1 MIFKFDQGGVTPP
14 YVAYQPVIVSDKR
27 TSAIQ
32 EEALAAK
39 VASGADKGKLTS
51 KDLYT
56 MLKEKL
62 KGLPSDVDV
71 AMRKLQSVEESI
83 NLDFFHDF
91 TSNVENRYL
100 IALQTMNQL
109 SFSREQ
115 YDKAL
120 DKVKSN
126 GGLNEAAIDQYGQV
140 YMTNG
145 KDYKLMSPEKAKQSG
160 WKQMTNQDLLY
171 LRANDPSLSGKD
183 EILNIVTNGIGI
195 DKVTEYIQKCI
206 QGLGASKSE
215 ENLYA
220 NVSAG
225 TILKGL
231 NDFKQAVAQSG
242 NYDAT
247 IQDLYSGKLMT
258 KDSAEQA
265 QQALTYIY
273 RSLPN
278 NMKSLLKIR
287 TIGGTDD
294 EALVMIGQLISS
306 KTFSEKSF
314 ELKLEDTAVA
324 HQEKAAKGNK
334 DPHSIE
340 GLSMNPVDML
350 QAGYGQKNNF
360 TIQTAAGASNGI
372 QIPTVQMPITKKGG
386 SIGVASLSDVAS
398 SDYAGYLD
406 FSNAFMGD
414 VQIPQAGMQNI
425 AIDGTALYT
434 AYLPLDM
441 QYFNDTGQKRP
452 DIAMLGRYKQAQNE
466 IRQSGTK
473 DPRQIN
479 AIYKNHNLPV
489 MYGPNGDIL
498 TNYIKFGIVNGTALD
513 NAFGDEAKV
522 ADYLSETTDKNTIA
536 NTLNILNKGR
546 GEKNKVK
553 YDEKSWWDSIS
564 PVFNDHTHVYKGTI
578 FMPINDDY
586 FTYSAAAGSKP
597 TTAQAEMI
605 EAIQQAANKTRNY
618 VNPGPLK

>member
-1 MIFKFDQGGVTPP
+1 MIFKFQQGGATPP
-14 YVAYQPVIVSDKR
+14 FVAYQPVIVSDKR
-27 TSAIQ
+27 TTTTQ

-39 VASGADKGKLTS
+39 ATKESESGKLSS

-62 KGLPSDVDV
+62 KGLPNDVNI
-71 AMRKLQSVEESI
+71 AMNQLQQLEQLTSMDFDGSFTQNIESK
-83 NLDFFHDF
+83 
-91 TSNVENRYL
+91 YL
-100 IALQTMNQL
+100 STLQTMNQL

-120 DKVKSN
+120 DNVKSN

-145 KDYKLMSPEKAKQSG
+145 KDYKLMSPEEAKQSG

-183 EILNIVTNGIGI
+183 AILNVVNNGIGI

-220 NVSAG
+220 NVNAG

-247 IQDLYSGKLMT
+247 VQDLYSGKLMT

-278 NMKSLLKIR
+278 NMKSLLKTR
-287 TIGGTDD
+287 TKEGTDE
-294 EALVMIGQLISS
+294 EALVMIGQLVSS
-306 KTFSEKSF
+306 KTSPEKSF
-314 ELKLEDTAVA
+314 ELKLEDTALD
-324 HQEKAAKGNK
+324 HQEKSGKGDK

-340 GLSMNPVDML
+340 GLSMSPVDML
-350 QAGYGQKNNF
+350 QAGYGQKNEF

-372 QIPTVQMPITKKGG
+372 QIPTVQMPITKKGEG
-386 SIGVASLSDVAS
+386 IGMASLSDVAS

-441 QYFNDTGQKRP
+441 QYFNETGQKRP

-466 IRQSGTK
+466 IRQLGTK

-546 GEKNKVK
+546 GEKNKVE

-564 PVFNDHTHVYKGTI
+564 PVFNDYTHVYKGTI

-605 EAIQQAANKTRNY
+605 EARQQAANKTRNY
-618 VNPGPLK
+618 VNPGQL

>member
-1 MIFKFDQGGVTPP
+1 MIFKFQQGGTTPP
-14 YVAYQPVIVSDKR
+14 FVAYQPVIVSDKR
-27 TSAIQ
+27 TTATQ

-39 VASGADKGKLTS
+39 ATKDSASGELTS

-62 KGLPSDVDV
+62 KGLPSDVNI
-71 AMRKLQSVEESI
+71 AMNQLQQLEQLTQMDFDGSFTQNIESK
-83 NLDFFHDF
+83 
-91 TSNVENRYL
+91 YL
-100 IALQTMNQL
+100 STLQTMNQL

-115 YDKAL
+115 YDKAMET
-120 DKVKSN
+120 VKSN

-140 YMTNG
+140 YVTNG
-145 KDYKLMSPEKAKQSG
+145 KDFKLMSPEGAKQSG
-160 WKQMTNQDLLY
+160 WTIVTNQDLLY
-171 LRANDPSLSGKD
+171 MRANDANLAGNDK
-183 EILNIVTNGIGI
+183 ILNVVNNGIGI
-195 DKVTEYIQKCI
+195 DKITEYIQKCI

-220 NVSAG
+220 NVNAG

-247 IQDLYSGKLMT
+247 VQDLYSGKLMT

-265 QQALTYIY
+265 QQALAYIY

-278 NMKSLLKIR
+278 NMKSLLKTR
-287 TIGGTDD
+287 TEGGTDE
-294 EALVMIGQLISS
+294 EALVMVGQLISS
-306 KTFSEKSF
+306 KTSPEKSF
-314 ELKLEDTAVA
+314 DLKLEDTALD
-324 HQEKAAKGNK
+324 HQEKSGKGDK
-334 DPHSIE
+334 DPYSID
-340 GLSMNPVDML
+340 GLSMNPVAML
-350 QAGYGQKNNF
+350 QAGYGQKNEF

-372 QIPTVQMPITKKGG
+372 QIPTVQMPITKNGE
-386 SIGVASLSDVAS
+386 SIGMASLSDIAS

-434 AYLPLDM
+434 AYLPLDI
-441 QYFNDTGQKRP
+441 QYFNETGQKRP

-546 GEKNKVK
+546 GEKNKVE

-564 PVFNDHTHVYKGTI
+564 PVFNDYTHVYKGTI

-605 EAIQQAANKTRNY
+605 EARQQAANRTRNY
-618 VNPGPLK
+618 VNPGQL